1 MYEWVTTEFWT
12 HEYIYIHIHTMMMTQ
27 MHGLIRTMANMHE
40 GSERWGRGRKKVS
53 PQRCNKLKV
62 ISHDKRFSRLLPL
75 TRIILPKKTTNN
87 SGNTFNGWDQK
98 QTLTSFIWL
107 EVASLSPVVSV
118 LGIAAVD
125 VTNHKF
131 RRKNRVCFPTSG
143 NLVLNHVTQ
152 RFWPSFPFSRI
163 VAHQLLLCKLS
174 FEKECCTIYPSSNE
188 LPPSPE
194 WKYPL
199 KQVVFWLDSFLELWP
214 FLVSMWDDN

>member
-1 MYEWVTTEFWT
+1 MYEWVTTEFRT

-27 MHGLIRTMANMHE
+27 MHGFIRTTANMHE

-75 TRIILPKKTTNN
+75 TRTILPKKDKQITRE
-87 SGNTFNGWDQK
+87 NTFNGWDQK
-98 QTLTSFIWL
+98 QTFTGFIWL

-131 RRKNRVCFPTSG
+131 RRKKHVCFPTSG
-143 NLVLNHVTQ
+143 NLILNQVTQ
-152 RFWPSFPFSRI
+152 QFWPSFPFSRI
-163 VAHQLLLCKLS
+163 VAHINFS
-174 FEKECCTIYPSSNE
+174 SVNFPSKMNDVQFTRHQTN
-188 LPPSPE
+188 
-194 WKYPL
+194 YPL
-199 KQVVFWLDSFLELWP
+199 PRNENIL
-214 FLVSMWDDN
+214 

>member
-107 EVASLSPVVSV
+107 EVALCLRWCQYLALLQLMSPTTSSD
-118 LGIAAVD
+118 G
-125 VTNHKF
+125 
-131 RRKNRVCFPTSG
+131 KNAYVFQLRVISCWTRW
-143 NLVLNHVTQ
+143 LN
-152 RFWPSFPFSRI
+152 SFG
-163 VAHQLLLCKLS
+163 L
-174 FEKECCTIYPSSNE
+174 
-188 LPPSPE
+188 PSPFQE
-194 WKYPL
+194 
-199 KQVVFWLDSFLELWP
+199 
-214 FLVSMWDDN
+214 